1 MSTFKAVFLILT
13 FVGLMWFT
21 TVGAL
26 VFAMDS
32 FAVDTQRPTTVA
44 NGSIY
49 MSAFFLALI
58 INVAIIAPGL
68 LLLQFSKLKR
78 IIRNERSAVTPRQ
91 RFRGRKLMIIIYY
104 YHTYHPLQRFIP
116 ISITQHM
123 LCPVVFL
130 LLSWLLHSL
139 SFSHLSALLLC
150 FYYF

>member
-1 MSTFKAVFLILT
+1 
-13 FVGLMWFT
+13 MWFT

-78 IIRNERSAVTPRQ
+78 VVRNERSAVTPRQ
-91 RFRGRKLMIIIYY
+91 RFRGNTFYSSDHFRLLPYLLS
-104 YHTYHPLQRFIP
+104 LQRFIP

-130 LLSWLLHSL
+130 LSFWLLHSL
-139 SFSHLSALLLC
+139 LFSHLSGLLLC